1 MAGDDAESSF
11 HFTAMPQPKWTR
23 ADSLGSDMSALVLE
37 GKVYKGTRTGLVV
50 ERLVSLFQDRCTTY
64 HDPVSKTD
72 ARTWLLDRNCEVKP
86 ATAGELAPKRRGV
99 RPKGKWAITAAVAGV
114 DTYIDLY
121 EFTIDWP
128 ASWAASG
135 YTTLDLGF
143 SDREEA
149 VRWHNAVTG
158 VLAALAPK
166 KGGGGSGKAG
176 GLGSRKASA
185 TPSELGTTSVPPGSG
200 GGLAVEASSAST
212 PAGGGAGGGLA
223 ASASMPAASAAAR
236 SSSMLVSPSGAAGT
250 GGGGGVSASAPASA
264 RIASDVAKGLPAGAS
279 EVEAG
284 DDDVDAWAEPDD
296 SDEEGDSEDDDEGGG
311 GDEAGGVR
319 WVPYRQTNGVAIYQH
334 SGGDD
339 PQSGGEYMVSCAIR
353 GRPQRVADAL
363 LRLRNNTTILGPAE
377 AAEVLQTSEKDKAA
391 GREVVRLVLTATGT
405 AGFFCAPREIILE
418 SMRKEEEDG
427 VIVVMFKS
435 VDLPNEASSQSG
447 GKNLFGKGLYKRPV
461 RGSVAGGYTIA
472 GLKGKGTHSE
482 ESLVTCILKIDLG
495 GVCTDKSWARPLV
508 ALAGWTDAFLE
519 RILMSVTLLRDEVEQ
534 RRFTVQPFKMVSSAK
549 ARFNEDG
556 AFVGSTQAA
565 ARAQAA
571 GLLTS
576 YISVSGPAGAGP
588 PAAAA
593 AAASAGSLS
602 GAAPGALRP
611 AARMQSLRTGS
622 ASAAAAAAAAAAV
635 ARAASKRIQS
645 IAEVD
650 EAGGGEGAVPGAEGP
665 GGEASGKAP
674 GAVFTVLD
682 IAWIQSLATMPRKH
696 WSEIHI
702 PGTDAPFVVR
712 GPTYLKD
719 HKKVPAGPPAFRLG
733 AMEMVKL
740 PPPGTAVGGAAEGKP
755 GVVQHVARFIKSIR
769 EGGAP
774 FSVIIHLVLPG
785 SPLLGLVVV
794 FCCDKHPSILGS
806 PPQNP
811 MDEPHDWQPFDF
823 MLHKFVYGTDE
834 ERNKVLKLIPH
845 IASGSWMI
853 KQSVGTTPVIL
864 GKALK
869 VSYHCT
875 PTYIEVDIDISA
887 NSVANYVTGM
897 VRGATSSLVVDL
909 GFVLEGQ
916 APWELPECLLGCFR
930 LANLDCNKAA
940 VDLDW
945 SRELPLKGCPEEP
958 PKK

>member
-1 MAGDDAESSF
+1 MSGDDPETSF
-11 HFTAMPQPKWTR
+11 HFQAVQQPRWTR
-23 ADSLGSDMSALVLE
+23 AESLGDAANLVLE
-37 GKVYKGTRTGLVV
+37 GKAYKGTRTGLVV
-50 ERLVSLFQDRCTTY
+50 ERLVGLYQDRCTTY
-64 HDPVSKTD
+64 HDPVSKAD
-72 ARTWLLDRNCEVKP
+72 ARTWLLDRNCVVKP
-86 ATAGELAPKRRGV
+86 PTAGELAPKQRGV
-99 RPKGKWAITAAVAGV
+99 RPKGKWAITAAVQGV

-143 SDREEA
+143 SEREEA
-149 VRWHNAVTG
+149 VRWHDAVTG
-158 VLAALAPK
+158 VLAALAAK
-166 KGGGGSGKAG
+166 KGKAPGASG
-176 GLGSRKASA
+176 RKASA
-185 TPSELGTTSVPPGSG
+185 GVTDLGTTSTPP
-200 GGLAVEASSAST
+200 
-212 PAGGGAGGGLA
+212 GGLA
-223 ASASMPAASAAAR
+223 AGAGSGPGLASTSMPVTAGGRSNSMAAPFANTAAAAAAAGSASTRGPPDAKS
-236 SSSMLVSPSGAAGT
+236 
-250 GGGGGVSASAPASA
+250 PASA
-264 RIASDVAKGLPAGAS
+264 TLAAAA
-279 EVEAG
+279 
-284 DDDVDAWAEPDD
+284 DDDDDDDIDAWAEP
-296 SDEEGDSEDDDEGGG
+296 GDSEDGEYSEDEEGGADG
-311 GDEAGGVR
+311 AADGVR
-319 WVPYRQTNGVAIYQH
+319 WVPYRQTNGVAIYRH

-339 PQSGGEYMVSCAIR
+339 PQDAGGEYMVSCVIR

-363 LRLRNNTTILGPAE
+363 LRLRANTTILGPAE
-377 AAEVLQTSEKDKAA
+377 AAEVLQPADKETGM
-391 GREVVRLVLTATGT
+391 GREVVRLVLTATGS
-405 AGFFCAPREIILE
+405 AGFFCAPREVILE

-435 VDLPNEASSQSG
+435 VDLPHEASSQSG
-447 GKNLFGKGLYKRPV
+447 GKQQHLYGRGLYRRPV

-482 ESLVTCILKIDLG
+482 ESLVTCIIKIDLG
-495 GVCTDKSWARPLV
+495 GVCADKSWARPLV

-556 AFVGSTQAA
+556 AFVGSLQAA

-576 YISVSGPAGAGP
+576 YISVTGPAGVP
-588 PAAAA
+588 PAAGPTPSASSTTAA
-593 AAASAGSLS
+593 
-602 GAAPGALRP
+602 ALRP
-611 AARMQSLRTGS
+611 AARMQSLRVGS
-622 ASAAAAAAAAAAV
+622 ETTAATAAAAATI
-635 ARAASKRIQS
+635 ARAATRRIQS
-645 IAEVD
+645 ITEGD
-650 EAGGGEGAVPGAEGP
+650 EAAGEGAAA
-665 GGEASGKAP
+665 GGDGQAP
-674 GAVFTVLD
+674 GALFTVLD
-682 IAWIQSLATMPRKH
+682 IAWIQSLASMPRKH

-702 PGTDAPFVVR
+702 RGTDAPFVVR

-719 HKKVPAGPPAFRLG
+719 RKKVPAGPPAFRLG

-740 PPPGTAVGGAAEGKP
+740 PAPGTAVGGAKEGTP

-774 FSVIIHLVLPG
+774 FSVIINLVLPG
-785 SPLLGLVVV
+785 SPLLGLVTV

-834 ERNKVLKLIPH
+834 ERNKTLKLIPH

-945 SRELPLKGCPEEP
+945 STEIPLTGCPEEL
-958 PKK
+958 KK

>member
-1 MAGDDAESSF
+1 MAGDDPDASY
-11 HFTAMPQPKWTR
+11 HFANVPQPRWTR
-23 ADSLGSDMSALVLE
+23 AESLGSDLSALVLE
-37 GKVYKGTRTGLVV
+37 GKAYKGTRTGLVV
-50 ERLVSLFQDRCTTY
+50 ERLVGLYQDRCTTY

-72 ARTWLLDRNCEVKP
+72 ARTWLLDRNCVVKP
-86 ATAGELAPKRRGV
+86 ATAGELGPKRRGV
-99 RPKGKWAITAAVAGV
+99 RPKGKWAITAAVQGV

-143 SDREEA
+143 GDREEA

-158 VLAALAPK
+158 VLGALAAK
-166 KGGGGSGKAG
+166 KGGGKAAG
-176 GLGSRKASA
+176 AASA
-185 TPSELGTTSVPPGSG
+185 RQPSSAQLGTTSMPVEASGVSG
-200 GGLAVEASSAST
+200 GGLA
-212 PAGGGAGGGLA
+212 
-223 ASASMPAASAAAR
+223 SASMPVTAAGR
-236 SSSMLVSPSGAAGT
+236 SSSTAGLSPAA
-250 GGGGGVSASAPASA
+250 ASAPASA
-264 RIASDVAKGLPAGAS
+264 RMAPDVAKDLGPVPA
-279 EVEAG
+279 EDDD

-296 SDEEGDSEDDDEGGG
+296 SDEGASEDDD
-311 GDEAGGVR
+311 DEAEPEGDAADGVR

-334 SGGDD
+334 SGGED
-339 PQSGGEYMVSCAIR
+339 PQGGGGEYMVSCVIR
-353 GRPQRVADAL
+353 GRPHRVADAL

-377 AAEVLQTSEKDKAA
+377 AAEVLQAADKEAGG

-418 SMRKEEEDG
+418 SMRKDEEDG

-435 VDLPNEASSQSG
+435 VDLPNEAPSQSG
-447 GKNLFGKGLYKRPV
+447 GKNLYGKGLYRRPV

-482 ESLVTCILKIDLG
+482 ESLVTCIIKIDLG

-556 AFVGSTQAA
+556 AFVGSQQAA

-571 GLLTS
+571 GMLTS
-576 YISVSGPAGAGP
+576 YISVTGPAGAP

-593 AAASAGSLS
+593 ASAASMT
-602 GAAPGALRP
+602 APALRP
-611 AARMQSLRTGS
+611 AARMQSIRTGS
-622 ASAAAAAAAAAAV
+622 ASAAAAAAI
-635 ARAASKRIQS
+635 ARAATKRIQS
-645 IAEVD
+645 IAEDD
-650 EAGGGEGAVPGAEGP
+650 EAGGAAPAAAGGAEAGAP
-665 GGEASGKAP
+665 PAP

-719 HKKVPAGPPAFRLG
+719 HKKVPAGQPAFRLG
-733 AMEMVKL
+733 AMEMIKL
-740 PPPGTAVGGAAEGKP
+740 PPPGTPVAGAKEGKP
-755 GVVQHVARFIKSIR
+755 GVVQHVARFVKSIR

-774 FSVIIHLVLPG
+774 FSVIIHLVIPG
-785 SPLLGLVVV
+785 TPLLGLVTV
-794 FCCDKHPSILGS
+794 FCCDKHPSILGN

-945 SRELPLKGCPEEP
+945 SKELPLTGCPEEP
-958 PKK
+958 KK